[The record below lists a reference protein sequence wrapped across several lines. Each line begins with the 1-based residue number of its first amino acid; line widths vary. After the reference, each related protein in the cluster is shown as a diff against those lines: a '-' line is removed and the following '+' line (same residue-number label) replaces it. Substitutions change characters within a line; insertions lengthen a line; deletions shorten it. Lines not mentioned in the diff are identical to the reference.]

1 MGCLIV
7 FRSVTYAQN
16 GLNHLNRNHIGAV
29 LTRPP
34 AGLGK
39 NGCSYGLKVREP
51 DLSRALEVLTRA
63 GVPWS
68 GAFCQKGTGWQEV
81 PR

>member
-34 AGLGK
+34 TGLGK
-39 NGCSYGLKVREP
+39 NGCSYALKVGQQ
-51 DLSRALEVLTRA
+51 DLSRALEVLTRS

-68 GAFCQKGTGWQEV
+68 GAFCRSGSSWQEV